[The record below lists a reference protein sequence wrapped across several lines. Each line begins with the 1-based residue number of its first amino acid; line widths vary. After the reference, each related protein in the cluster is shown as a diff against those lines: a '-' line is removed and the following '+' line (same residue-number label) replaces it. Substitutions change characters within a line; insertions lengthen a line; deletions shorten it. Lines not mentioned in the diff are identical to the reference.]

1 MKMRKVPKRFL
12 AFGMLICMIVSL
24 FPATALAGTSTRA
37 GGAEYQ
43 LTDEWENR
51 SPVEN
56 AIEFEGTD
64 KVTFHALPGEL
75 GMYTNAQNVLLYDA
89 PAGDFT
95 ATVKVTNTAL
105 TSDYQTIGLAAFAS
119 ESRVAGTMRR
129 YHSGLGGNVF
139 AKMNYNGNY
148 DEYAVADTDTDAPV
162 WLKLERSRNE
172 IIHSYSYDGTEFT
185 EIARTTDNADL
196 FSCEDLKIAVYT
208 GGDNTFDA
216 TVQDFTVNGETVP
229 FCTEKIV
236 EESEYELTRDWTMH
250 SPVEEKF
257 WINNENK
264 VTFHSQPGEL
274 GQITDAK
281 NVLLYDMPEGDF
293 TATVKVTN
301 TELTSDYQ
309 TIGLAAFAS
318 VSRVAGTMRRYH
330 SGLGGNVF
338 AKMNYNGGYDEAALP
353 DTNKGDA
360 AWLRLERN
368 GDKFIHSYSYDGENF
383 TVIAETT
390 DNADLFACEDLK
402 IAIYTGGAQTFDAV
416 MENFTINEQSI
427 PFGKKRVPQE
437 ITEIAAFEDIYA
449 DYGTSLEELNLPET
463 AEVTLEDGTVKELAV
478 TWDPQTYDSQT
489 AGTQTVKGTL
499 ELEKYVINSEGKQ
512 AEIKVHVMEEG
523 QGIPVTKITLD
534 RTDVTLALE
543 GAVTLNAE
551 VFPDNAADKT
561 VVWES
566 SDDGV
571 AAVDSAGKITAVSK
585 GTAAI
590 TARSGD
596 ASAQC
601 TVTVTDGIGI
611 GTVWGVPSPDSE
623 VQIAVKMTEDYG
635 LVYEAAKNGKA
646 FITDGSVLGLKTN
659 TIDTTKD
666 LTFISAEEE
675 EIDETYETYSGKF
688 SENRNHANQLR
699 LTFKDST
706 EQYFYS
712 VIVRAYD
719 DGVAFSYELGTA
731 EGNEKTSV
739 SITDEMSTVNI
750 PEGAVTWSFENGG
763 SYEDEYHR
771 KTMEELGGTPAIP
784 LLYQTEDL
792 YVLFNEANLIG
803 SDFCGSRFKTSAGS
817 STFELD
823 FAREQSGA
831 VTVQFPFT
839 SPWRYAV
846 AGDLG
851 TITENTMAE
860 NLSPA
865 PDEEK
870 YHYSDW
876 VEPGVAS
883 WTWLAEG
890 ETREGQENID
900 AIKRYID
907 MAAELGWKYF
917 LWDDGWQTDPANN
930 VMNPHAQEVIDY
942 AAERGIGIL
951 VWVNED
957 YIANDSDRETRFKM
971 WSEMGIKGIKADF
984 FDGEQQSEIAEYED
998 IYEDLAKYKMVG
1010 IMHGCNKATGE
1021 TRTYPHILSRE
1032 AIRGDEFVNR
1042 QASVQ
1047 EQLTILP
1054 YIRCA
1059 SGPADYTPLVD
1070 LPNKYTG
1077 EPIGNTDKT
1086 IGSQLTIPVLI
1097 EAGIPCMADKDTT
1110 YLREDLRGLFEDLP
1124 AAWDETH
1131 FISGE
1136 VGEYVTLARRS
1147 GDTWYIAGNTNDTAR
1162 TEHIDFAEYVG
1173 EQDEYLAQIWYDG
1186 PDDNDKTDIA
1196 VEKIN
1201 VTAADSI
1208 DVKVARKGGFTIK
1221 LTKIGETEPVSTAVL
1236 EYVLGLAEDVDT
1248 DGVVDSVV
1256 EIFNDRKAAAY
1267 DILER
1272 AEAGDPSVTQSMI
1285 DQSWSGLIEIMQY
1298 MSFKQGDMTD
1308 LQKVV
1313 DLANSLDLT
1322 KYLDEGQQEFKDA
1335 LAAAE
1340 AVLEDE
1346 LTEQTAIDQAWKSL
1360 LKAMSELRLKPSK
1373 DALEELIAS
1382 AQSMST
1388 EGVSEE
1394 TAAVFRSAL
1403 ARAVNVYED
1412 EQATEEEVASAQEE
1426 LQTAIDQ
1433 MLVSAGATDGEGQE
1447 TDSSSAD
1454 DMTAGS
1460 QQASGNSGSGKADG
1474 GSQTTISSGRPAVKT
1489 GDTTMPIA
1497 GSVAVMAL
1505 AAAGA
1510 AAVWKKKR
1518 EI

>member
-95 ATVKVTNTAL
+95 AAVKVTNTAL

-162 WLKLERSRNE
+162 WLKLERSGSE
-172 IIHSYSYDGTEFT
+172 FIHSYSYDGTEFT
-185 EIARTTDNADL
+185 EISRTTDNADL
-196 FSCEDLKIAVYT
+196 FACDDLKIAIYT
-208 GGDNTFDA
+208 GGADTFDA
-216 TVQDFTVNGETVP
+216 TVQDFTVNGESVP

-236 EESEYELTRDWTMH
+236 EEDEYELTRDWTIH
-250 SPVEEKF
+250 SPVEGKLRVDD
-257 WINNENK
+257 ENR
-264 VTFHSQPGEL
+264 VIFHSQQGEL

-281 NVLLYDMPEGDF
+281 NVLLYDMPDGDF

-309 TIGLAAFAS
+309 TIGL
-318 VSRVAGTMRRYH
+318 
-330 SGLGGNVF
+330 
-338 AKMNYNGGYDEAALP
+338 
-353 DTNKGDA
+353 
-360 AWLRLERN
+360 
-368 GDKFIHSYSYDGENF
+368 
-383 TVIAETT
+383 
-390 DNADLFACEDLK
+390 
-402 IAIYTGGAQTFDAV
+402 
-416 MENFTINEQSI
+416 
-427 PFGKKRVPQE
+427 
-437 ITEIAAFEDIYA
+437 AAFEDIYA

-478 TWDPQTYDSQT
+478 TWDPQTYDPQT

-585 GTAAI
+585 GTAVI

-712 VIVRAYD
+712 VIVRTYD
-719 DGVAFSYELGTA
+719 DGVAFSYELDTA

-1124 AAWDETH
+1124 AAWDETR

-1267 DILER
+1267 DILEK

-1322 KYLDEGQQEFKDA
+1322 KYLDEGQQKFNDA

>member
-95 ATVKVTNTAL
+95 AAVKVTNTAL

-162 WLKLERSRNE
+162 WLKLERSGSE

-185 EIARTTDNADL
+185 EISRTTDNADL
-196 FSCEDLKIAVYT
+196 FACDDLKIAIYT
-208 GGDNTFDA
+208 GGADTFDA
-216 TVQDFTVNGETVP
+216 TVQDFTVNGESVP

-236 EESEYELTRDWTMH
+236 EEDEYELTRDWTIH
-250 SPVEEKF
+250 SPVEGKLRVDD
-257 WINNENK
+257 ENR
-264 VTFHSQPGEL
+264 VIFHSQQGEL

-281 NVLLYDMPEGDF
+281 NVLLYDMPDGDF

-309 TIGLAAFAS
+309 TIGLAAF
-318 VSRVAGTMRRYH
+318 
-330 SGLGGNVF
+330 
-338 AKMNYNGGYDEAALP
+338 
-353 DTNKGDA
+353 
-360 AWLRLERN
+360 
-368 GDKFIHSYSYDGENF
+368 
-383 TVIAETT
+383 
-390 DNADLFACEDLK
+390 
-402 IAIYTGGAQTFDAV
+402 
-416 MENFTINEQSI
+416 
-427 PFGKKRVPQE
+427 
-437 ITEIAAFEDIYA
+437 EDIYA
-449 DYGTSLEELNLPET
+449 DYGTSLEELNPPET

-719 DGVAFSYELGTA
+719 DGVAFSYELDTA

-860 NLSPA
+860 NLSPV

-957 YIANDSDRETRFKM
+957 YIANESDRETRFKM

-984 FDGEQQSEIAEYED
+984 FDGEQQSEITEYED
-998 IYEDLAKYKMVG
+998 IYKDLAKYKMVG

-1124 AAWDETH
+1124 AAWDETR

-1267 DILER
+1267 DILEK

-1322 KYLDEGQQEFKDA
+1322 KYLDEGQQKFNDA

-1346 LTEQTAIDQAWKSL
+1346 FTEQTAIDQAWKSL

>member
-1 MKMRKVPKRFL
+1 MRKVPKRFL

-95 ATVKVTNTAL
+95 AAVKVTNTAL

-162 WLKLERSRNE
+162 WLKLERSGSE

-185 EIARTTDNADL
+185 EISRTTDNADL
-196 FSCEDLKIAVYT
+196 FACDDLKIAIYT
-208 GGDNTFDA
+208 GGADTFDA
-216 TVQDFTVNGETVP
+216 TVQDFTVNGESVP

-236 EESEYELTRDWTMH
+236 EEDEYELTRDWTIH
-250 SPVEEKF
+250 SPVEGKLQVDD
-257 WINNENK
+257 ENR
-264 VTFHSQPGEL
+264 VIFHSQQGEL

-281 NVLLYDMPEGDF
+281 NVLLYDMPDGDF

-309 TIGLAAFAS
+309 TIGL
-318 VSRVAGTMRRYH
+318 
-330 SGLGGNVF
+330 
-338 AKMNYNGGYDEAALP
+338 
-353 DTNKGDA
+353 
-360 AWLRLERN
+360 
-368 GDKFIHSYSYDGENF
+368 
-383 TVIAETT
+383 
-390 DNADLFACEDLK
+390 
-402 IAIYTGGAQTFDAV
+402 
-416 MENFTINEQSI
+416 
-427 PFGKKRVPQE
+427 
-437 ITEIAAFEDIYA
+437 AAFEDIYA

-719 DGVAFSYELGTA
+719 DGVAFSYELDTA

-851 TITENTMAE
+851 TITENTTAE

-971 WSEMGIKGIKADF
+971 WSEMGINGIKADF

-1131 FISGE
+1131 FIRGE

-1173 EQDEYLAQIWYDG
+1173 GQDEYLAQIWYDG

-1267 DILER
+1267 DILEK

-1322 KYLDEGQQEFKDA
+1322 KYLDEGQQKFNDA

>member
-1 MKMRKVPKRFL
+1 MRKVPKRFL

-95 ATVKVTNTAL
+95 AAVKVTNTAL

-162 WLKLERSRNE
+162 WLKLERSGSE

-185 EIARTTDNADL
+185 EISRTTDNADL
-196 FSCEDLKIAVYT
+196 FACDDLKIAIYT
-208 GGDNTFDA
+208 GGADTFDA
-216 TVQDFTVNGETVP
+216 TVQDFTVNGESVP

-236 EESEYELTRDWTMH
+236 EEDEYELTRDWTIH
-250 SPVEEKF
+250 SPVEGKLRVDD
-257 WINNENK
+257 ENR
-264 VTFHSQPGEL
+264 VIFHSQQGEL

-281 NVLLYDMPEGDF
+281 NVLLYDMPDGDF

-309 TIGLAAFAS
+309 TIGLAAF
-318 VSRVAGTMRRYH
+318 
-330 SGLGGNVF
+330 
-338 AKMNYNGGYDEAALP
+338 
-353 DTNKGDA
+353 
-360 AWLRLERN
+360 
-368 GDKFIHSYSYDGENF
+368 
-383 TVIAETT
+383 
-390 DNADLFACEDLK
+390 
-402 IAIYTGGAQTFDAV
+402 
-416 MENFTINEQSI
+416 
-427 PFGKKRVPQE
+427 
-437 ITEIAAFEDIYA
+437 EDIYA
-449 DYGTSLEELNLPET
+449 DYGTSLEGLNLPET

-478 TWDPQTYDSQT
+478 TWDPQTYDPQT

-719 DGVAFSYELGTA
+719 DGVAFSYELDTA

-1124 AAWDETH
+1124 AAWDETR

-1162 TEHIDFAEYVG
+1162 TEHIDFAGYVG
-1173 EQDEYLAQIWYDG
+1173 GQDEYLAQIWYDG

-1346 LTEQTAIDQAWKSL
+1346 LTEQTAIDQ
-1360 LKAMSELRLKPSK
+1360 
-1373 DALEELIAS
+1373 
-1382 AQSMST
+1382 
-1388 EGVSEE
+1388 
-1394 TAAVFRSAL
+1394 
-1403 ARAVNVYED
+1403 
-1412 EQATEEEVASAQEE
+1412 
-1426 LQTAIDQ
+1426 
-1433 MLVSAGATDGEGQE
+1433 MLVSAGATEGAGRE

-1460 QQASGNSGSGKADG
+1460 QRASGNSGSGKADG

>member
-95 ATVKVTNTAL
+95 AAVKVTNTAL

-162 WLKLERSRNE
+162 WLKLERSGSE

-185 EIARTTDNADL
+185 EISRTTDNADL
-196 FSCEDLKIAVYT
+196 FACDDLKIAIYT
-208 GGDNTFDA
+208 GGADTFDA
-216 TVQDFTVNGETVP
+216 TVQDFTVNGESVP

-236 EESEYELTRDWTMH
+236 EEDEYELTRDWTIH
-250 SPVEEKF
+250 SPVEGKLRVDD
-257 WINNENK
+257 ENR
-264 VTFHSQPGEL
+264 VIFHSQQGEL

-281 NVLLYDMPEGDF
+281 NVLLYDMPDGDF

-309 TIGLAAFAS
+309 TIGL
-318 VSRVAGTMRRYH
+318 
-330 SGLGGNVF
+330 
-338 AKMNYNGGYDEAALP
+338 
-353 DTNKGDA
+353 
-360 AWLRLERN
+360 
-368 GDKFIHSYSYDGENF
+368 
-383 TVIAETT
+383 
-390 DNADLFACEDLK
+390 
-402 IAIYTGGAQTFDAV
+402 
-416 MENFTINEQSI
+416 
-427 PFGKKRVPQE
+427 
-437 ITEIAAFEDIYA
+437 AAFEDIYA

-478 TWDPQTYDSQT
+478 TWDPQTYDPQT

-719 DGVAFSYELGTA
+719 DGVAFSYELDTA

-803 SDFCGSRFKTSAGS
+803 SDFFGSRFKTSAGS

-998 IYEDLAKYKMVG
+998 IYKDLAKYKMVG

-1124 AAWDETH
+1124 AAWDETR

-1186 PDDNDKTDIA
+1186 LDDNDKTDIA

-1267 DILER
+1267 DILEK

-1322 KYLDEGQQEFKDA
+1322 KYLDEGQQKFNDA

-1346 LTEQTAIDQAWKSL
+1346 LTEQTAIDQ
-1360 LKAMSELRLKPSK
+1360 
-1373 DALEELIAS
+1373 
-1382 AQSMST
+1382 
-1388 EGVSEE
+1388 
-1394 TAAVFRSAL
+1394 
-1403 ARAVNVYED
+1403 
-1412 EQATEEEVASAQEE
+1412 
-1426 LQTAIDQ
+1426 
-1433 MLVSAGATDGEGQE
+1433 MLVSAGATAGAGQE

>member
-1 MKMRKVPKRFL
+1 MRKVPKRFL

-95 ATVKVTNTAL
+95 AAVKVTNTAL

-162 WLKLERSRNE
+162 WLKLERSGSE

-185 EIARTTDNADL
+185 EISRTTDNADL
-196 FSCEDLKIAVYT
+196 FACDDLKIAIYT
-208 GGDNTFDA
+208 GGADTFDA
-216 TVQDFTVNGETVP
+216 TVQDFTVNGESVP

-236 EESEYELTRDWTMH
+236 EEDEYELTRDWTIH
-250 SPVEEKF
+250 SPVEGKLRVDD
-257 WINNENK
+257 ENR
-264 VTFHSQPGEL
+264 VIFHSQQGEL

-281 NVLLYDMPEGDF
+281 NVLLYDMPDGDF

-309 TIGLAAFAS
+309 TIGL
-318 VSRVAGTMRRYH
+318 
-330 SGLGGNVF
+330 
-338 AKMNYNGGYDEAALP
+338 
-353 DTNKGDA
+353 
-360 AWLRLERN
+360 
-368 GDKFIHSYSYDGENF
+368 
-383 TVIAETT
+383 
-390 DNADLFACEDLK
+390 
-402 IAIYTGGAQTFDAV
+402 
-416 MENFTINEQSI
+416 
-427 PFGKKRVPQE
+427 
-437 ITEIAAFEDIYA
+437 AAFEDIYA

-478 TWDPQTYDSQT
+478 TWDPQTYDPQT

-719 DGVAFSYELGTA
+719 DGVAFSYELDTA

-803 SDFCGSRFKTSAGS
+803 SDFCCSRFKTSAGS
-817 STFELD
+817 STFELG

-998 IYEDLAKYKMVG
+998 IYKDLAKYKMVG

-1124 AAWDETH
+1124 AAWDETR

-1433 MLVSAGATDGEGQE
+1433 MLVSAGATEGAGRE

>member
-95 ATVKVTNTAL
+95 AAVKVTNTAL

-148 DEYAVADTDTDAPV
+148 DEYAVADTDIDAPV
-162 WLKLERSRNE
+162 WLKLERSGSE

-185 EIARTTDNADL
+185 EISRTTDNADL
-196 FSCEDLKIAVYT
+196 FACDDLKIAIYT
-208 GGDNTFDA
+208 GGADTFDA
-216 TVQDFTVNGETVP
+216 TVQDFTVNGESVP

-236 EESEYELTRDWTMH
+236 EEDEYELTRDWTIH
-250 SPVEEKF
+250 SPVEGKLRVDD
-257 WINNENK
+257 ENR
-264 VTFHSQPGEL
+264 VIFHSQQGEL

-281 NVLLYDMPEGDF
+281 NVLLYDMPDGDF

-309 TIGLAAFAS
+309 TIGL
-318 VSRVAGTMRRYH
+318 
-330 SGLGGNVF
+330 
-338 AKMNYNGGYDEAALP
+338 
-353 DTNKGDA
+353 
-360 AWLRLERN
+360 
-368 GDKFIHSYSYDGENF
+368 
-383 TVIAETT
+383 
-390 DNADLFACEDLK
+390 
-402 IAIYTGGAQTFDAV
+402 
-416 MENFTINEQSI
+416 
-427 PFGKKRVPQE
+427 
-437 ITEIAAFEDIYA
+437 AAFEDIYA

-489 AGTQTVKGTL
+489 AGTPTVKGTL

-512 AEIKVHVMEEG
+512 AEIKVHVHVMEEG

-719 DGVAFSYELGTA
+719 DGVAFSYELDTA

-998 IYEDLAKYKMVG
+998 IYKDLAKYKMVG

-1124 AAWDETH
+1124 AAWDETR

-1267 DILER
+1267 DILEK

-1322 KYLDEGQQEFKDA
+1322 KYLDEGQQKFNDA

>member
-95 ATVKVTNTAL
+95 AAVKVTNTAL

-162 WLKLERSRNE
+162 WLKLERSGSE

-185 EIARTTDNADL
+185 EISRTTDNADL
-196 FSCEDLKIAVYT
+196 FACDDLKIAIYT
-208 GGDNTFDA
+208 GGADTFDA
-216 TVQDFTVNGETVP
+216 TVQDFTVNGESVP

-236 EESEYELTRDWTMH
+236 EEDEYELTRDWTIH
-250 SPVEEKF
+250 SPVEGKLQVDD
-257 WINNENK
+257 ENR
-264 VTFHSQPGEL
+264 VIFHSQQGEL

-281 NVLLYDMPEGDF
+281 NVLLYDMPDGDF

-309 TIGLAAFAS
+309 TIGL
-318 VSRVAGTMRRYH
+318 
-330 SGLGGNVF
+330 
-338 AKMNYNGGYDEAALP
+338 
-353 DTNKGDA
+353 
-360 AWLRLERN
+360 
-368 GDKFIHSYSYDGENF
+368 
-383 TVIAETT
+383 
-390 DNADLFACEDLK
+390 
-402 IAIYTGGAQTFDAV
+402 
-416 MENFTINEQSI
+416 
-427 PFGKKRVPQE
+427 
-437 ITEIAAFEDIYA
+437 AAFEDIYA

-719 DGVAFSYELGTA
+719 DGVAFSYELDTA

-851 TITENTMAE
+851 TITENTTAE

-971 WSEMGIKGIKADF
+971 WSEMGINGIKADF

-1131 FISGE
+1131 FIRGE

-1173 EQDEYLAQIWYDG
+1173 GQDEYLAQIWYDG

-1322 KYLDEGQQEFKDA
+1322 KYLDEGQQKFKDA

>member
-95 ATVKVTNTAL
+95 AAVKVTNTAL

-162 WLKLERSRNE
+162 WLKLERSGSE

-185 EIARTTDNADL
+185 EISRTTDNADL
-196 FSCEDLKIAVYT
+196 FACDDLKIAIYT
-208 GGDNTFDA
+208 GGADTFDA
-216 TVQDFTVNGETVP
+216 TVQDFTVNGESVP

-236 EESEYELTRDWTMH
+236 EEDEYELTRDWTIH
-250 SPVEEKF
+250 SPVEGKLQVDD
-257 WINNENK
+257 ENR
-264 VTFHSQPGEL
+264 VIFHSQQGEL

-281 NVLLYDMPEGDF
+281 NVLLYDMPDGDF

-309 TIGLAAFAS
+309 TIGL
-318 VSRVAGTMRRYH
+318 
-330 SGLGGNVF
+330 
-338 AKMNYNGGYDEAALP
+338 
-353 DTNKGDA
+353 
-360 AWLRLERN
+360 
-368 GDKFIHSYSYDGENF
+368 
-383 TVIAETT
+383 
-390 DNADLFACEDLK
+390 
-402 IAIYTGGAQTFDAV
+402 
-416 MENFTINEQSI
+416 
-427 PFGKKRVPQE
+427 
-437 ITEIAAFEDIYA
+437 AAFEDIYA

-719 DGVAFSYELGTA
+719 DGVAFSYELDTA

-851 TITENTMAE
+851 TITENTTAE

-971 WSEMGIKGIKADF
+971 WSEMGINGIKADF

-1131 FISGE
+1131 FIRGE

-1173 EQDEYLAQIWYDG
+1173 GQDEYLAQIWYDG

-1267 DILER
+1267 DILEK

-1322 KYLDEGQQEFKDA
+1322 KYLDEGQQKFNDA

-1433 MLVSAGATDGEGQE
+1433 MLVSAGATAGAGQE

-1505 AAAGA
+1505 TAAGA

>member
-1 MKMRKVPKRFL
+1 MVRL
-12 AFGMLICMIVSL
+12 
-24 FPATALAGTSTRA
+24 
-37 GGAEYQ
+37 
-43 LTDEWENR
+43 
-51 SPVEN
+51 
-56 AIEFEGTD
+56 
-64 KVTFHALPGEL
+64 
-75 GMYTNAQNVLLYDA
+75 
-89 PAGDFT
+89 
-95 ATVKVTNTAL
+95 
-105 TSDYQTIGLAAFAS
+105 QT
-119 ESRVAGTMRR
+119 
-129 YHSGLGGNVF
+129 H
-139 AKMNYNGNY
+139 
-148 DEYAVADTDTDAPV
+148 
-162 WLKLERSRNE
+162 
-172 IIHSYSYDGTEFT
+172 
-185 EIARTTDNADL
+185 
-196 FSCEDLKIAVYT
+196 
-208 GGDNTFDA
+208 
-216 TVQDFTVNGETVP
+216 
-229 FCTEKIV
+229 
-236 EESEYELTRDWTMH
+236 
-250 SPVEEKF
+250 
-257 WINNENK
+257 
-264 VTFHSQPGEL
+264 
-274 GQITDAK
+274 
-281 NVLLYDMPEGDF
+281 VLLYDMPDGDF

-309 TIGLAAFAS
+309 TIGL
-318 VSRVAGTMRRYH
+318 
-330 SGLGGNVF
+330 
-338 AKMNYNGGYDEAALP
+338 
-353 DTNKGDA
+353 
-360 AWLRLERN
+360 
-368 GDKFIHSYSYDGENF
+368 
-383 TVIAETT
+383 
-390 DNADLFACEDLK
+390 
-402 IAIYTGGAQTFDAV
+402 
-416 MENFTINEQSI
+416 
-427 PFGKKRVPQE
+427 
-437 ITEIAAFEDIYA
+437 AAFEDIYA

-463 AEVTLEDGTVKELAV
+463 AEVTLEDGSVKELAV
-478 TWDPQTYDSQT
+478 TWDPQTYDPQT

-543 GAVTLNAE
+543 GTVTLNAE

-566 SDDGV
+566 SNDGV

-719 DGVAFSYELGTA
+719 DGVAFSYELDTA

-771 KTMEELGGTPAIP
+771 KTMEELDGTPAIP

-846 AGDLG
+846 AGDLE

-1097 EAGIPCMADKDTT
+1097 EAGIPCMADKDT
-1110 YLREDLRGLFEDLP
+1110 
-1124 AAWDETH
+1124 
-1131 FISGE
+1131 
-1136 VGEYVTLARRS
+1136 
-1147 GDTWYIAGNTNDTAR
+1147 N
-1162 TEHIDFAEYVG
+1162 
-1173 EQDEYLAQIWYDG
+1173 
-1186 PDDNDKTDIA
+1186 KTDIA

-1433 MLVSAGATDGEGQE
+1433 MLVSAGATAGAGQE

>member
-95 ATVKVTNTAL
+95 AAVKVTNTAL

-162 WLKLERSRNE
+162 WLKLERSGSE

-185 EIARTTDNADL
+185 EISRTTDNADL
-196 FSCEDLKIAVYT
+196 FACDDLKIAIYT
-208 GGDNTFDA
+208 GGADTFDA
-216 TVQDFTVNGETVP
+216 TVQDFTVNGESVP

-236 EESEYELTRDWTMH
+236 EEDEYELTRDWTIH
-250 SPVEEKF
+250 SPVEGKLRVDD
-257 WINNENK
+257 ENR
-264 VTFHSQPGEL
+264 VIFHSQQGEL

-281 NVLLYDMPEGDF
+281 NVLLYDMPDGDF

-309 TIGLAAFAS
+309 TIGL
-318 VSRVAGTMRRYH
+318 
-330 SGLGGNVF
+330 
-338 AKMNYNGGYDEAALP
+338 
-353 DTNKGDA
+353 
-360 AWLRLERN
+360 
-368 GDKFIHSYSYDGENF
+368 
-383 TVIAETT
+383 
-390 DNADLFACEDLK
+390 
-402 IAIYTGGAQTFDAV
+402 
-416 MENFTINEQSI
+416 
-427 PFGKKRVPQE
+427 
-437 ITEIAAFEDIYA
+437 AAFEDIYA

-478 TWDPQTYDSQT
+478 TWDPQTYDPQT

-719 DGVAFSYELGTA
+719 DGVAFSYELDTA

-803 SDFCGSRFKTSAGS
+803 SEFFGSRLKTSAGS

-998 IYEDLAKYKMVG
+998 IYKDLAKYKMVG

-1124 AAWDETH
+1124 AAWDETR

-1186 PDDNDKTDIA
+1186 LDDNDKTDIA

-1267 DILER
+1267 DILEK

-1322 KYLDEGQQEFKDA
+1322 KYLDEGQQKFNDA

-1346 LTEQTAIDQAWKSL
+1346 LTEQTAIDQ
-1360 LKAMSELRLKPSK
+1360 
-1373 DALEELIAS
+1373 
-1382 AQSMST
+1382 
-1388 EGVSEE
+1388 
-1394 TAAVFRSAL
+1394 
-1403 ARAVNVYED
+1403 
-1412 EQATEEEVASAQEE
+1412 
-1426 LQTAIDQ
+1426 
-1433 MLVSAGATDGEGQE
+1433 MLVSAGATAGAGQE

>member
-1 MKMRKVPKRFL
+1 MRKVPKRFL

-95 ATVKVTNTAL
+95 VAVKVTNTAL

-162 WLKLERSRNE
+162 WLKLERSGSE

-185 EIARTTDNADL
+185 EISRTTDNADL
-196 FSCEDLKIAVYT
+196 FACDDLKIAIYT
-208 GGDNTFDA
+208 GGADTFYA
-216 TVQDFTVNGETVP
+216 TVQDFTVNGESVP

-236 EESEYELTRDWTMH
+236 EEDEYELTRDWTIH
-250 SPVEEKF
+250 SPVEGKLQVDD
-257 WINNENK
+257 ENR
-264 VTFHSQPGEL
+264 VIFHSQQGEL

-281 NVLLYDMPEGDF
+281 NVLLYDMPDGDF

-309 TIGLAAFAS
+309 TIGL
-318 VSRVAGTMRRYH
+318 
-330 SGLGGNVF
+330 
-338 AKMNYNGGYDEAALP
+338 
-353 DTNKGDA
+353 
-360 AWLRLERN
+360 
-368 GDKFIHSYSYDGENF
+368 
-383 TVIAETT
+383 
-390 DNADLFACEDLK
+390 
-402 IAIYTGGAQTFDAV
+402 
-416 MENFTINEQSI
+416 
-427 PFGKKRVPQE
+427 
-437 ITEIAAFEDIYA
+437 AAFEDIYA

-534 RTDVTLALE
+534 RMDVTLALE

-719 DGVAFSYELGTA
+719 DGVAFSYELDTA

-998 IYEDLAKYKMVG
+998 IYKDLAKYKMVG

-1124 AAWDETH
+1124 AAWDETR

-1173 EQDEYLAQIWYDG
+1173 ERDEYLAQIWYDG

-1267 DILER
+1267 DILEK

-1322 KYLDEGQQEFKDA
+1322 KYLDEGQQKFNDA
-1335 LAAAE
+1335 LVAAE

-1412 EQATEEEVASAQEE
+1412 EQA
-1426 LQTAIDQ
+1426 
-1433 MLVSAGATDGEGQE
+1433 
-1447 TDSSSAD
+1447 
-1454 DMTAGS
+1454 
-1460 QQASGNSGSGKADG
+1460 SGNSGSGKADG

-1489 GDTTMPIA
+1489 GDTTMSIA

>member
-95 ATVKVTNTAL
+95 AAVKVTNTAL

-162 WLKLERSRNE
+162 WLKLERSGSE

-185 EIARTTDNADL
+185 EISRTTDNADL
-196 FSCEDLKIAVYT
+196 FACDDLKIAIYT
-208 GGDNTFDA
+208 GGADTFDA
-216 TVQDFTVNGETVP
+216 TVQDFTVNGESVP

-236 EESEYELTRDWTMH
+236 EEDEYELTRDWTIH
-250 SPVEEKF
+250 SPVEGKLRVDD
-257 WINNENK
+257 ENR
-264 VTFHSQPGEL
+264 VIFHSQQGEL

-281 NVLLYDMPEGDF
+281 NVLLYDMPDGDF

-309 TIGLAAFAS
+309 TIGL
-318 VSRVAGTMRRYH
+318 
-330 SGLGGNVF
+330 
-338 AKMNYNGGYDEAALP
+338 
-353 DTNKGDA
+353 
-360 AWLRLERN
+360 
-368 GDKFIHSYSYDGENF
+368 
-383 TVIAETT
+383 
-390 DNADLFACEDLK
+390 
-402 IAIYTGGAQTFDAV
+402 
-416 MENFTINEQSI
+416 
-427 PFGKKRVPQE
+427 
-437 ITEIAAFEDIYA
+437 AAFEDIYA

-719 DGVAFSYELGTA
+719 DGVAFSYELDTA

-942 AAERGIGIL
+942 AAEREIGIL

-998 IYEDLAKYKMVG
+998 IYKDLAKYKMVG

-1124 AAWDETH
+1124 AAWDETR

-1267 DILER
+1267 DILEK

-1322 KYLDEGQQEFKDA
+1322 KYLDEGQQKFNDA

>member
-95 ATVKVTNTAL
+95 AAVKVTNTAL

-162 WLKLERSRNE
+162 WLKLERSGSE

-185 EIARTTDNADL
+185 EISRTTDNADL
-196 FSCEDLKIAVYT
+196 FACDDLKIAIYT
-208 GGDNTFDA
+208 GGADTFDA
-216 TVQDFTVNGETVP
+216 TVQDFTVNGESVP

-236 EESEYELTRDWTMH
+236 EEDEYELTRDWTIH
-250 SPVEEKF
+250 SPVEGKLQVDD
-257 WINNENK
+257 ENR
-264 VTFHSQPGEL
+264 VIFHSQQGEL

-281 NVLLYDMPEGDF
+281 NVLLYDMPDGDF

-309 TIGLAAFAS
+309 TIGL
-318 VSRVAGTMRRYH
+318 
-330 SGLGGNVF
+330 
-338 AKMNYNGGYDEAALP
+338 
-353 DTNKGDA
+353 
-360 AWLRLERN
+360 
-368 GDKFIHSYSYDGENF
+368 
-383 TVIAETT
+383 
-390 DNADLFACEDLK
+390 
-402 IAIYTGGAQTFDAV
+402 
-416 MENFTINEQSI
+416 
-427 PFGKKRVPQE
+427 
-437 ITEIAAFEDIYA
+437 AAFEDIYA

-719 DGVAFSYELGTA
+719 DGVAFSYELDTA

-851 TITENTMAE
+851 TITENTTAE

-971 WSEMGIKGIKADF
+971 WSEMGINGIKADF

-1131 FISGE
+1131 FIRGE

-1322 KYLDEGQQEFKDA
+1322 KYLDEGQQKFKDA

>member
-56 AIEFEGTD
+56 AIEFEGAD

-95 ATVKVTNTAL
+95 AAVKVTNTAL

-162 WLKLERSRNE
+162 WLKLERSGSE

-185 EIARTTDNADL
+185 EISRTTDNADL
-196 FSCEDLKIAVYT
+196 FACDDLKIAIYT
-208 GGDNTFDA
+208 GGADTFDA
-216 TVQDFTVNGETVP
+216 TVQDFTVNGESVP

-236 EESEYELTRDWTMH
+236 EEDEYELARDWTIH
-250 SPVEEKF
+250 SPVEGKLRVDD
-257 WINNENK
+257 ENR
-264 VTFHSQPGEL
+264 VIFHSQQGEL

-281 NVLLYDMPEGDF
+281 NVLLYDMPDGDF

-309 TIGLAAFAS
+309 TIGL
-318 VSRVAGTMRRYH
+318 
-330 SGLGGNVF
+330 
-338 AKMNYNGGYDEAALP
+338 
-353 DTNKGDA
+353 
-360 AWLRLERN
+360 
-368 GDKFIHSYSYDGENF
+368 
-383 TVIAETT
+383 
-390 DNADLFACEDLK
+390 
-402 IAIYTGGAQTFDAV
+402 
-416 MENFTINEQSI
+416 
-427 PFGKKRVPQE
+427 
-437 ITEIAAFEDIYA
+437 AAFEDIYA

-478 TWDPQTYDSQT
+478 TWDPQTYDPQT

-719 DGVAFSYELGTA
+719 DGVAFSYELDTA

-1124 AAWDETH
+1124 AAWDETR

-1173 EQDEYLAQIWYDG
+1173 GQDEYLAQIWYDG

-1285 DQSWSGLIEIMQY
+1285 DQSWSDLIEIMQY

-1322 KYLDEGQQEFKDA
+1322 KYLDEGQQKFKDA

-1433 MLVSAGATDGEGQE
+1433 MLVSAGATEGAGQE

-1460 QQASGNSGSGKADG
+1460 QQASGNSGSGNADG

>member
-95 ATVKVTNTAL
+95 AAVKVTNTAL

-162 WLKLERSRNE
+162 WLKLERSGSE

-185 EIARTTDNADL
+185 EISRTTDNADL
-196 FSCEDLKIAVYT
+196 FACDDLKIAIYT
-208 GGDNTFDA
+208 GGADTFDA
-216 TVQDFTVNGETVP
+216 TVQDFTVNGESVP

-236 EESEYELTRDWTMH
+236 EEDEYELTRDWTIH
-250 SPVEEKF
+250 SPVEGKLRVDD
-257 WINNENK
+257 ENR
-264 VTFHSQPGEL
+264 VIFHSQQGEL

-281 NVLLYDMPEGDF
+281 NVLLYDMPDGDF

-309 TIGLAAFAS
+309 TIGLAAF
-318 VSRVAGTMRRYH
+318 
-330 SGLGGNVF
+330 
-338 AKMNYNGGYDEAALP
+338 
-353 DTNKGDA
+353 
-360 AWLRLERN
+360 
-368 GDKFIHSYSYDGENF
+368 
-383 TVIAETT
+383 
-390 DNADLFACEDLK
+390 
-402 IAIYTGGAQTFDAV
+402 
-416 MENFTINEQSI
+416 
-427 PFGKKRVPQE
+427 
-437 ITEIAAFEDIYA
+437 EDIYA
-449 DYGTSLEELNLPET
+449 DYGTSLEGLNLPET

-478 TWDPQTYDSQT
+478 TWDPQTYDPQT

-719 DGVAFSYELGTA
+719 DGVAFSYELDTA

-1124 AAWDETH
+1124 AAWDETR

-1162 TEHIDFAEYVG
+1162 TEHIDFAGYVG
-1173 EQDEYLAQIWYDG
+1173 GQDEYLAQIWYDG

-1346 LTEQTAIDQAWKSL
+1346 LTEQTAIDQ
-1360 LKAMSELRLKPSK
+1360 
-1373 DALEELIAS
+1373 
-1382 AQSMST
+1382 
-1388 EGVSEE
+1388 
-1394 TAAVFRSAL
+1394 
-1403 ARAVNVYED
+1403 
-1412 EQATEEEVASAQEE
+1412 
-1426 LQTAIDQ
+1426 
-1433 MLVSAGATDGEGQE
+1433 MLVSAGATEGAGRE

-1460 QQASGNSGSGKADG
+1460 QRASGNSGSGKADG